1 MAVNTHSG
9 WWQECYPGEEV
20 VRVDGETV
28 ELARSYIYRYGVR
41 LLVRHTFRRLA
52 NRPISA
58 ITVNWTVHMDR
69 VHETASPLASV
80 DSERSHCPS
89 SPEAETR
96 SMARGG
102 TFEAFAAFGGAV
114 TLN

>member
-1 MAVNTHSG
+1 
-9 WWQECYPGEEV
+9 
-20 VRVDGETV
+20 
-28 ELARSYIYRYGVR
+28 
-41 LLVRHTFRRLA
+41 
-52 NRPISA
+52 
-58 ITVNWTVHMDR
+58 MDR
-69 VHETASPLASV
+69 IHETASPLASV
-80 DSERSHCPS
+80 DRERSHCPS